1 MVQANDALLW
11 RIIIATHLPRSQY
24 RDKALARDQTRQHYT
39 YLVMNES
46 TDSLV
51 RFKFRFDLDR
61 QSMIAIGNSDVSDK
75 TAALDFIGKLNSFY
89 ATFVTDLNSS
99 KNLEVIDG
107 NKLILQCVFDKT
119 RAVVI
124 PKTIQSVRI
133 PPVSLH
139 TKKEMIST
147 ESDNRYENSFNGE
160 KKNKNEKKENAK
172 SVEIIDIGRK
182 IALLKLR

>member
-1 MVQANDALLW
+1 MV
-11 RIIIATHLPRSQY
+11 AT
-24 RDKALARDQTRQHYT
+24 
-39 YLVMNES
+39 
-46 TDSLV
+46 
-51 RFKFRFDLDR
+51 
-61 QSMIAIGNSDVSDK
+61 GNSNVSDNP
-75 TAALDFIGKLNSFY
+75 AAMDFIGK
-89 ATFVTDLNSS
+89 FVCDLKSS
-99 KNLEVIDG
+99 MNLEVIDG
-107 NKLILQCVFDKT
+107 KKLILQSVFNKAT
-119 RAVVI
+119 AVVI
-124 PKTIQSVRI
+124 PKTSQSVRI